1 MAEIGRALSELERM
15 AAQYKK
21 AIESLNESE
30 ESLELAI
37 SGSNGGLWY
46 LSFDPERPDIIPD
59 EIYIS
64 PALKR
69 FIGYEDHEFPNSV
82 KAWKERIIPEDL
94 ILVNK
99 SAQEHLEGKRDIH
112 KVEYRIY
119 HKDGS
124 IRWIHSRGK
133 IMRDDQGRPK
143 RWAGIDWDITAR
155 KKAEEDL
162 KAGKERLQSLSK
174 NLLNK
179 LEAERRHMAR
189 ELHDEIGQAL
199 TAIKIN
205 LQSLQRINDPTA
217 FKKRLDD
224 SIGIVERTLNQV
236 RDLSLNLRPSLL
248 DDIGLVPTIRWYADR
263 LFKTTGIAI
272 ELKIDEIKKRPPL
285 EIETACFRIVQEAL
299 NNIVRHAGAGK
310 ITIELRMMDG
320 YLDLEVIDDGIGFD
334 VRHAIEDAQMGKSL
348 GILGMR
354 ERAELSG
361 GEIVI
366 ESNAGGSTKVK
377 ARFPVDMDV
386 Q

>member
-30 ESLELAI
+30 ETLELAI

-133 IMRDDQGRPK
+133 ILRDSSGRP
-143 RWAGIDWDITAR
+143 
-155 KKAEEDL
+155 
-162 KAGKERLQSLSK
+162 
-174 NLLNK
+174 
-179 LEAERRHMAR
+179 
-189 ELHDEIGQAL
+189 
-199 TAIKIN
+199 IKIGRYRLGYN
-205 LQSLQRINDPTA
+205 SEEKGRGG
-217 FKKRLDD
+217 FKSRKGEAPK
-224 SIGIVERTLNQV
+224 SFKE
-236 RDLSLNLRPSLL
+236 PS
-248 DDIGLVPTIRWYADR
+248 
-263 LFKTTGIAI
+263 
-272 ELKIDEIKKRPPL
+272 
-285 EIETACFRIVQEAL
+285 Q
-299 NNIVRHAGAGK
+299 
-310 ITIELRMMDG
+310 
-320 YLDLEVIDDGIGFD
+320 
-334 VRHAIEDAQMGKSL
+334 
-348 GILGMR
+348 
-354 ERAELSG
+354 
-361 GEIVI
+361 
-366 ESNAGGSTKVK
+366 
-377 ARFPVDMDV
+377 
-386 Q
+386 